1 MQPIKG
7 EPKMYKKDNRSF
19 GIHLSI
25 VIRRGQMYLDR
36 KLEPFDVRSGQIP
49 ILRLLEIKDGI
60 NQESIRKYL
69 HIDKGSIAKTIKP
82 LINGG
87 YVTRKTNP
95 KDKRAYQIFLTR
107 KGREII
113 PDIKNAV
120 TRWTDA
126 LTANFT
132 EEEKETAYVLLSR
145 MSENA
150 IKYLKNYVSEN
161 NERA

>member
-1 MQPIKG
+1 MH
-7 EPKMYKKDNRSF
+7 KKRNRSF
-19 GIHLSI
+19 GRHLSI
-25 VIRRGQMYLDR
+25 VMRRGQMYMDR
-36 KLEPFDVRSGQIP
+36 ELKRFDVRSGQIP

-107 KGREII
+107 KGREIM
-113 PDIKNAV
+113 PAVKDAV
-120 TRWTDA
+120 TSWTDA
-126 LTANFT
+126 LTADFA
-132 EEEKETAYVLLSR
+132 EEEKETAYILVSR

-150 IKYLKNYVSEN
+150 ITYLKDSASESE
-161 NERA
+161 ERK